1 MHFSKG
7 PCMCMIKDVIRYNAN
22 RMAISRAH
30 FCPGSSGPGTRGLLA
45 RPLSSGVQKE
55 RDYAK

>member
-1 MHFSKG
+1 MPNNVDGITPNNPESDTAWLFHALTSV
-7 PCMCMIKDVIRYNAN
+7 PEN
-22 RMAISRAH
+22 
-30 FCPGSSGPGTRGLLA
+30 SGPGTRGLLA